1 MCSFLTVG
9 VEAARS
15 ATLERAL
22 KAAHL
27 EVSRTVNPGVSPL
40 FPAGDVL
47 FLVTHGG
54 CSCDLRPATT
64 PSGREEKL
72 RRRGLTGAKL
82 ARALE
87 AQKTPRPDHAEASF
101 ASLQANAP
109 LRLFFHEVSGD
120 PLTEPVNEAARAT
133 TLK

>member
-1 MCSFLTVG
+1 VCSFLTVG

-15 ATLERAL
+15 ASLERQL
-22 KAAHL
+22 EAARL
-27 EVSRTVNPGVSPL
+27 EVSRAVNPQVARL
-40 FPAGDVL
+40 FPSGDVL

-54 CSCDLRPATT
+54 CSCDLRPATKH
-64 PSGREEKL
+64 SSREEKL

-87 AQKTPRPDHAEASF
+87 AQKTPRPGHAEAFFS
-101 ASLQANAP
+101 SLQASAP

-120 PLTEPVNEAARAT
+120 PLTEPVNEAARVT
-133 TLK
+133 TLP